1 MFIEPPC
8 KAEKE
13 SNEDKDRKG
22 CAVLVKGRDIGNW
35 DGFGF
40 RQGLCDGVRLD
51 CLAVAPSCVPLMHQQ
66 GIDPARCGSRRG
78 FIHNRRTIME
88 IDAVAVEM
96 GG

>member
-13 SNEDKDRKG
+13 SHEDKDREG
-22 CAVLVKGRDIGNW
+22 CTVLVKGRDIGDW

-40 RQGLCDGVRLD
+40 RQSLCDGVRLD

-66 GIDPARCGSRRG
+66 GIDPARCGSG
-78 FIHNRRTIME
+78 IGHI
-88 IDAVAVEM
+88 V
-96 GG
+96 